1 MKKERADNLTKERIA
16 KVLELL
22 DMWRGKLTWELLID
36 ELYKSVG
43 IRYSRFTFQDH
54 TEIVNAFKLRKD
66 ALRGTVPRERG
77 APRDEQVRAALATAD
92 RYKAK
97 AVRLQKENELLLE
110 QFVTWALNAE
120 RRNVSIE
127 QLNAPLPKPNRDQT
141 KGVK

>member
-1 MKKERADNLTKERIA
+1 MKKARADNLNEERIE
-16 KVLELL
+16 KILELL

-36 ELYKSVG
+36 KLEEEVG
-43 IRYSRFTFQDH
+43 IRYSRFTFQDR
-54 TEIVNAFKLRKD
+54 TEIVNAFKVRKN

-97 AVRLQKENELLLE
+97 AERLQDENDLLLE
-110 QFVTWALNAE
+110 QFVKWAFNAQ

-141 KGVK
+141 KGAK